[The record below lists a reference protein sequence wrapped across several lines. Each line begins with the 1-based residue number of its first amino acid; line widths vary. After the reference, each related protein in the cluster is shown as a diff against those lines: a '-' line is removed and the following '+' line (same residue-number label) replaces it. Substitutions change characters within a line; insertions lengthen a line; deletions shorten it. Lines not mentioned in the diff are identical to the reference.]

1 MLLTMID
8 KYNGGKVKYIGLI
21 KIFLSRGGC
30 NDMNVY
36 TSDDN
41 ELYDHLNDLNYMRR
55 RAEEDSDYTIDE
67 FETDKYYLFNEQR
80 LTRYLINDIY
90 VFLKSPL
97 TAAAYAELINYFDK
111 VSTLD
116 MREYIPRVCHNL
128 NSMLKNR
135 GFIATEY
142 DERLINRFTD
152 NREEVVD
159 YEKYDI
165 TADELKDLFD

>member
-1 MLLTMID
+1 MID
-8 KYNGGKVKYIGLI
+8 KYNGGKIKYIGMI

-36 TSDDN
+36 TSDDSI
-41 ELYDHLNDLNYMRR
+41 LYDHLNDLNYMRR

-67 FETDKYYLFNEQR
+67 FETDKYYLFNEQF
-80 LTRYLINDIY
+80 LPTHLINDVY
-90 VFLKSPL
+90 VFLKKPL

-116 MREYIPRVCHNL
+116 MRKDIPRTCYVL
-128 NSMLKNR
+128 TLKLKNK

-142 DERLINRFTD
+142 DEKLINRFID

-159 YEKYDI
+159 YEEYNV
-165 TADELKDLFD
+165 TADEMKDLFD